1 MYSNEVY
8 KMRRIVNNNMRKQYQ
23 RKFTKLLR
31 KTNKVI
37 REDELWLG
45 RVEVRQISA
54 RWEEFDDGS
63 GGVLHTILR
72 CIDKKTRQYKDYCFE
87 YAPWRVNLYWHISM
101 DILNK
106 FFVEDLDVWRTGDPR
121 NEIQD
126 WTKVPIDPK
135 ALEKTKW
142 QDLSIS
148 LYQLCK
154 Y

>member
-1 MYSNEVY
+1 MAQN
-8 KMRRIVNNNMRKQYQ
+8 KMRKQYQ
-23 RKFTKLLR
+23 RSFTRLLR
-31 KTNKVI
+31 ETNKAI
-37 REDELWLG
+37 KEDELWLG

-54 RWEEFDDGS
+54 RWEEFEDGS
-63 GGVLHTILR
+63 GGVLHAVLR

-87 YAPWRVNLYWHISM
+87 YAPWRVNLHWHISM

-121 NEIQD
+121 NEIFN
-126 WTKVPIDPK
+126 WNKIPVDPK

-142 QDLSIS
+142 KNLSIS